1 MVHGEQN
8 EMQRLKSAL
17 VREYEENSEDIKV
30 YNPRNTVGVDFYFTG
45 EKTAKVCICVYVC
58 MCNNSVC
65 YNKRI
70 KDIMYQYYI
79 LNITLFYN

>member
-1 MVHGEQN
+1 LVHGEQN

-45 EKTAKVCICVYVC
+45 EKTAKVCNLLSSHFNMV
-58 MCNNSVC
+58 
-65 YNKRI
+65 
-70 KDIMYQYYI
+70 Q
-79 LNITLFYN
+79 

>member
-1 MVHGEQN
+1 VHGEQN

-45 EKTAKVCICVYVC
+45 EKTAKVCF
-58 MCNNSVC
+58 
-65 YNKRI
+65 
-70 KDIMYQYYI
+70 
-79 LNITLFYN
+79 LF